1 MKDSNLVLRFFSPN
15 FVAYFFVLTETL
27 QAIKSSFSVEF
38 SASNPPPLT
47 ATPKSGGGGGVSS
60 GAAVGIAI
68 VMMALGTAG
77 GLLIAQ
83 VVMKRRGTGLFS
95 YKTQE

>member
-1 MKDSNLVLRFFSPN
+1 MEYSNLVLRFFSPN
-15 FVAYFFVLTETL
+15 FVGYFFVLTETI
-27 QAIKSSFSVEF
+27 QAIRSSFSVEF

-60 GAAVGIAI
+60 GAAAGIAI
-68 VMMALGTAG
+68 VMMAMGTTG
-77 GLLIAQ
+77 GLLIAH
-83 VVMKRRGTGLFS
+83 VIMKRRGTGLFA

>member
-15 FVAYFFVLTETL
+15 FAGYFFVLTETI

-47 ATPKSGGGGGVSS
+47 ATPQSGGGGSVSS
-60 GAAVGIAI
+60 GAAAGIAI
-68 VMMALGTAG
+68 VMIAVGIAG
-77 GLLIAQ
+77 GLLIAH
-83 VVMKRRGTGLFS
+83 VIMKRRGTGLFA

>member
-1 MKDSNLVLRFFSPN
+1 MKDSNLVLRFLSPN
-15 FVAYFFVLTETL
+15 FVAYFFVLTETI
-27 QAIKSSFSVEF
+27 QAIKSSFNVEF

-60 GAAVGIAI
+60 GAAAGIAI

-77 GLLIAQ
+77 GLLIAH
-83 VVMKRRGTGLFS
+83 VIMKHRGTGLFS